1 VWWMTTGNGVLVLV
15 AVAIAQMAA
24 AAAFKARVS
33 EVIEAVDEPAHDLEL
48 LAELLAVIERQPVV
62 SPCLK
67 DLQARIGSTGRTAS
81 AEIRA
86 LSRLVAMLSSRNN
99 VMFAIPAG
107 ILMWATQWAFAIEA
121 WRSRAGV
128 RIPEWLDV
136 VGEFE
141 ALLAL
146 ATFAAEHP
154 DHAFPVFTDAPRG
167 VTHLEVER
175 AAHPT
180 LGPGAVPNS
189 VSLYGARDRH
199 AIGAAQDG
207 NPAPALLVVSGSNM
221 SGKSTLLRAIGA
233 NVVLAGMGAPVRA
246 ARMHLSPLTLGASI
260 RVVDSLTDG
269 RSRFMAEIT
278 RLKAIVD
285 TSAARQGGLLFLLD
299 EILSGTN
306 SHDRRV
312 GAEALLTTLVRT
324 GAIGLITTHDLA
336 LGEIADR
343 LPGAAANV
351 HFEDQFVEGSLRF
364 DYKLKPGV
372 VQTSNA
378 LALMRSIGIDV

>member
-1 VWWMTTGNGVLVLV
+1 VLV
-15 AVAIAQMAA
+15 AMAIAQMAV
-24 AAAFKARVS
+24 AAAFKARVT
-33 EVIEAVDEPAHDLEL
+33 EVIEAVDEPAHDLAL
-48 LAELLAVIERQPVV
+48 LAELLDVIERQPVV
-62 SPCLK
+62 SPGLK
-67 DLQARIGSTGRTAS
+67 QLQTRIGSTGRTAS

-121 WRSRAGV
+121 WRSRAGA

-146 ATFAAEHP
+146 ATFTAEHP
-154 DHAFPVFTDAPRG
+154 DYAFPVFSDGPAG
-167 VTHLEVER
+167 VTHLEIER

-180 LGPGAVPNS
+180 LGPGAVANS
-189 VSLYGARDRH
+189 VSLEGTRDRH
-199 AIGAAQDG
+199 ATGAAQAAG
-207 NPAPALLVVSGSNM
+207 PALPALLVVSGSNM

-233 NVVLAGMGAPVRA
+233 NFVLAGMGAPVRA
-246 ARMHLSPLTLGASI
+246 ARMHVSPLTLGASI

-285 TSAARQGGLLFLLD
+285 AAAARQGGLLFLLD

-351 HFEDQFVEGSLRF
+351 HFEDQFVDGSLRF